1 MGRKGAHRMGK
12 KGAHR
17 MHHLVRIRNN
27 ECFTIQAETGAY
39 PYHCPPW
46 ECIAWSNANPA
57 SKPPAPLSPP
67 DLLTDEAVLA
77 G

>member
-1 MGRKGAHRMGK
+1 MGK

-27 ECFTIQAETGAY
+27 ECFTIKAETGAY

-46 ECIAWSNANPA
+46 ECIA
-57 SKPPAPLSPP
+57 
-67 DLLTDEAVLA
+67 
-77 G
+77 